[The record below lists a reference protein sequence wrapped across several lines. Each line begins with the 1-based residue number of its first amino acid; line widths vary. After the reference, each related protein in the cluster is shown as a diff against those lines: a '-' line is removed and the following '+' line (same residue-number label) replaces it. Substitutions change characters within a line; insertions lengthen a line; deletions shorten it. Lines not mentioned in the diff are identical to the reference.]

1 MQTRLVD
8 YLVVVGVRK
17 PTLDS
22 TETPELLRRFPH
34 KDHKDFALPGDVVF
48 FCQPEGCST
57 VSKKFSLREAN
68 SFAFTLTEKD
78 SGKVRYGICVNVFR
92 PCSNFVHKD
101 RGDGK
106 ENTLTVRKRS
116 RSFHNKRDFCMSLT
130 SLCIISHYPFL
141 PTFRECL
148 FFLRKMI
155 DSRTGIGGKGLDK
168 NDNIVP
174 GLHSWSVFT
183 CTEDQKTSHLA
194 RDMEEVETWIQR
206 LLLAP
211 APMPGRTRVEVHLHS
226 PDSYPP
232 LTFAMPELNRFSLVD
247 FPIHIPL
254 ELLGVETCL
263 KVLTCIL
270 LEHKVSD
277 AFVLNSKQIQ
287 HVCSGRISPISRW
300 KLKSSERKSSL
311 SGCGFIEVNCK
322 LVGNKFKL
330 INITF
335 INPKGNSGE
344 RGKIMF
350 FKNLACDIQAI
361 YVVKPTQFLVEKS

>member
-1 MQTRLVD
+1 MGSGSRAMQTRLID
-8 YLVVVGVRK
+8 YLIVVGVRK

-22 TETPELLRRFPH
+22 TETPELLRRFPQ
-34 KDHKDFALPGDVVF
+34 KDHKDFVLPGDVVF

-57 VSKKFSLREAN
+57 MSKKFSLREAN

-92 PCSNFVHKD
+92 PCSNFVQ
-101 RGDGK
+101 K
-106 ENTLTVRKRS
+106 ERNDCKETTLTVRKRS

-130 SLCIISHYPFL
+130 SLCIISHHPFF

-155 DSRTGIGGKGLDK
+155 DSRTGITGKCDK

-174 GLHSWSVFT
+174 GLNSWSVFT

-194 RDMEEVETWIQR
+194 HDMEEVETWIQR
-206 LLLAP
+206 LLLAQ
-211 APMPGRTRVEVHLHS
+211 APVPGRTRVEVHLHS
-226 PDSYPP
+226 PDTYPP
-232 LTFAMPELNRFSLVD
+232 LTFAMPELNRFSLID

-270 LEHKVSD
+270 LEHKVS
-277 AFVLNSKQIQ
+277 LQSYGIHKQIM
-287 HVCSGRISPISRW
+287 VD
-300 KLKSSERKSSL
+300 L
-311 SGCGFIEVNCK
+311 
-322 LVGNKFKL
+322 
-330 INITF
+330 
-335 INPKGNSGE
+335 
-344 RGKIMF
+344 
-350 FKNLACDIQAI
+350 
-361 YVVKPTQFLVEKS
+361 Y

>member
-1 MQTRLVD
+1 MQTRLID

-22 TETPELLRRFPH
+22 TETPVLLRRFPQ
-34 KDHKDFALPGDVVF
+34 KDHKDFVLPGDVVF

-106 ENTLTVRKRS
+106 ENTLTIRKRS

-130 SLCIISHYPFL
+130 SLCIISHHPFF

-206 LLLAP
+206 LLLAQ
-211 APMPGRTRVEVHLHS
+211 APMPGRTRVELHLHS

-270 LEHKVSD
+270 LEHKVSV
-277 AFVLNSKQIQ
+277 AFIPNPKQTVVDLAKQVEIENFRR
-287 HVCSGRISPISRW
+287 V
-300 KLKSSERKSSL
+300 KSAL
-311 SGCGFIEVNCK
+311 SVCGFTEVKCK
-322 LVGNKFKL
+322 FVGNKFQL
-330 INITF
+330 ISD
-335 INPKGNSGE
+335 KGNSGE
-344 RGKIMF
+344 KE
-350 FKNLACDIQAI
+350 
-361 YVVKPTQFLVEKS
+361 PQF

>member
-1 MQTRLVD
+1 MQSRLVD

-17 PTLDS
+17 PTVDS
-22 TETPELLRRFPH
+22 TQTPELLRRFPQ
-34 KDHKDFALPGDVVF
+34 KDHKDFPLPGDVVF

-57 VSKKFSLREAN
+57 VSTKFSLREAN

-92 PCSNFVHKD
+92 PCSNFASD
-101 RGDGK
+101 CK
-106 ENTLTVRKRS
+106 ETMLTVRKRS

-130 SLCIISHYPFL
+130 SLCIVSHYPFF

-155 DSRTGIGGKGLDK
+155 DSRTGINGKCDK
-168 NDNIVP
+168 NENIIP
-174 GLHSWSVFT
+174 GLNSWPVFT

-206 LLLAP
+206 LLLAQ
-211 APMPGRTRVEVHLHS
+211 APVPGKTRVEVQLHS
-226 PDSYPP
+226 PDTYSP
-232 LTFAMPELNRFSLVD
+232 LIFAMPELNRFSLVD

-270 LEHKVSD
+270 LEHKVS
-277 AFVLNSKQIQ
+277 AEFKLSLYRVKTNRSRSISSKTQ
-287 HVCSGRISPISRW
+287 VEF
-300 KLKSSERKSSL
+300 KSS
-311 SGCGFIEVNCK
+311 
-322 LVGNKFKL
+322 
-330 INITF
+330 
-335 INPKGNSGE
+335 P
-344 RGKIMF
+344 
-350 FKNLACDIQAI
+350 A
-361 YVVKPTQFLVEKS
+361 